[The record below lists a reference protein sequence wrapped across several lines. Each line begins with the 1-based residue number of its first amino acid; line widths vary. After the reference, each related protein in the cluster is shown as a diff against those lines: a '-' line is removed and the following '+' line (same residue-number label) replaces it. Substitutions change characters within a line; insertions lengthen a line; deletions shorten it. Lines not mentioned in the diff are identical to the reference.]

1 MRNYGLSEFAD
12 AFTEK
17 AADTDYSR
25 HAKLR
30 DVTQYDIRAAAEVLW
45 QRVTRSGGDPKEFS
59 QRIMGMDVVE
69 TLLARVE
76 HYQDDNHLV
85 SVNYEGYWD
94 WTDKLGLSSGLR
106 EQMQRELS
114 RKYLT
119 EKRSEGFDTVDNRYG
134 IWLFR
139 FEGRAA

>member
-1 MRNYGLSEFAD
+1 MQRFGLSQFAD
-12 AFTEK
+12 AFAKK

-25 HAKLR
+25 FAGLR
-30 DVTQYDIRAAAEVLW
+30 DVTSEDIRAAAEVLW
-45 QRVTRSGGDPKEFS
+45 QRITHSGGDPEEFS
-59 QRIMGMDVVE
+59 KRITGMDVVE
-69 TLLARVE
+69 TLKAKVE

-94 WTDKLGLSSGLR
+94 WTDKLGLSFGLL

-139 FEGRAA
+139 FEG

>member
-12 AFTEK
+12 AFAEK

-25 HAKLR
+25 HASLR
-30 DVTQYDIRAAAEVLW
+30 DVTQYDIRAAAEAMW
-45 QRVTRSGGDPKEFS
+45 QRITRSGGDPEEFS
-59 QRIMGMDVVE
+59 KRIMGMDVVE
-69 TLLARVE
+69 TLLAKVE

-94 WTDKLGLSSGLR
+94 MTDGMIDSSGLKR
-106 EQMQRELS
+106 DIQDHLA
-114 RKYLT
+114 RKYKA
-119 EKRSEGFDTVDNRYG
+119 EKRSEGFTVVDNRYG

-139 FEGRAA
+139 FEG